1 MSTTAA
7 TIHLPT
13 PLRPLADGATEI
25 RVSAGTVK
33 DALDDL
39 AREYPRLRR
48 HLFTEDGSLRGY
60 VNVFLNEDEVR
71 TLPQQDATPLGAGDT
86 LMIIPSIA
94 GGAPEPARP
103 SAATSRLDA
112 DEAPA
117 ATSRLDPDE
126 APAATSRPNPD
137 KAPAAT
143 SRPNPNAAP
152 AATPPALHEGLER
165 DEITRYARHITLP
178 EVGWEGQKRLK
189 AARVAVIGAGGLG
202 SPAALYLAAAGVG
215 TLGLIDDD
223 VVDLTNLQRQILYG
237 TEDLGA
243 PKVARAAR
251 RLNQTN
257 PHVRV
262 VQHPERLTS
271 ANALAILGDYDVIL
285 DGTDNFPTRYLAND
299 AAVLLKKP
307 YVYGSIYRFEGQASV
322 FDGRTGPC
330 YRCLFREPPPPGLVP
345 NCAEGGVLGVLPGII
360 GSIQALEAIKL
371 ILGIGETLA
380 GRLALFDA
388 LRFRWR
394 ELKLQR
400 NPECPACGDHPTITE
415 LIDYDLFCG
424 IEETAPMTETPGSNG
439 HHELSPRE
447 LKARL
452 DAGERPTLIDV
463 REAHELD
470 ISNLEAV
477 GARHIPMGDLQG
489 RLDELDQE
497 EEVILFCRTGSRS
510 GALARYLHASGYARV
525 ANLTGGINEW
535 SRTVDPSLPTY

>member
-13 PLRPLADGATEI
+13 PLRPLADGATEVC
-25 RVSAGTVK
+25 VSAGTVK
-33 DALDDL
+33 DALDAL
-39 AREYPRLRR
+39 ARAHPRLRR
-48 HLFTEDGSLRGY
+48 HLFTDDGALRGY

-71 TLPQQDATPLGAGDT
+71 TLPRQDATLLGEGDT
-86 LMIIPSIA
+86 IMIIPSIA
-94 GGAPEPARP
+94 GG
-103 SAATSRLDA
+103 S
-112 DEAPA
+112 
-117 ATSRLDPDE
+117 
-126 APAATSRPNPD
+126 
-137 KAPAAT
+137 
-143 SRPNPNAAP
+143 
-152 AATPPALHEGLER
+152 PPALHEGLER

-237 TEDLGA
+237 TDDLGA

-251 RLNQTN
+251 RLHETN
-257 PHVRV
+257 PHVHIER
-262 VQHPERLTS
+262 HPARLTS
-271 ANALAILGDYDVIL
+271 ANALGILENYDVIL

-360 GSIQALEAIKL
+360 GSVQALEVIKL

-400 NPECPACGDHPTITE
+400 NPECPVCGDQPTITE

-424 IEETAPMTETPGSNG
+424 LKEEEMAETTEPNG
-439 HHELSPRE
+439 HRELAPRE

-470 ISNLEAV
+470 ISSLEAV

-489 RLDELDQE
+489 RLGELDQE
-497 EEVILFCRTGSRS
+497 EELVLICRTGSRS
-510 GALARYLHASGYARV
+510 GALARYLHASGFPRV